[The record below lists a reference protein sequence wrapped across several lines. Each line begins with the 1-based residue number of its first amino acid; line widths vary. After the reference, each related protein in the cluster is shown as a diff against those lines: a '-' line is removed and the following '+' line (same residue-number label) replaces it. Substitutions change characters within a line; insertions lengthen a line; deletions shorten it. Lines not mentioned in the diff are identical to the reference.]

1 MLRIYDLAAVL
12 AAPRNISFK
21 LRSKLSLQQLGPNL
35 YRKWTFQ
42 AASQIYI
49 LLVQIMIQP
58 AWMLKWWRRS
68 DREATGFVQLYK
80 GGLTGETRRGNVIYL
95 DFLSFHCLKMKK
107 INWNWYLPQGPLRC
121 LHPCQE
127 SLHGLWWRWRWN
139 WVEEK
144 NCGQIRSSDFIQ
156 AENIT
161 VQLAPHFHPGAWRLM
176 ML

>member
-1 MLRIYDLAAVL
+1 MLRIYDLAAIL

-42 AASQIYI
+42 TASQIYI

-80 GGLTGETRRGNVIYL
+80 GGLTGETRRGNVMYL
-95 DFLSFHCLKMKK
+95 DFLSFYCLIKKNQKLTTATGTTPLPPSLPGEPPWAMMKMKMK
-107 INWNWYLPQGPLRC
+107 LSRR
-121 LHPCQE
+121 E
-127 SLHGLWWRWRWN
+127 KLWPN
-139 WVEEK
+139 
-144 NCGQIRSSDFIQ
+144 
-156 AENIT
+156 
-161 VQLAPHFHPGAWRLM
+161 
-176 ML
+176 